1 MCIFENFSIKKD
13 KHQKEISSTSFIFLW
28 GFKVTT
34 FLDFFMEDRKERLNI
49 MGLDNMRG
57 GENKEREE
65 EEEKKEGEEGERQ
78 EGESYIE

>member
-1 MCIFENFSIKKD
+1 
-13 KHQKEISSTSFIFLW
+13 
-28 GFKVTT
+28 
-34 FLDFFMEDRKERLNI
+34 MEDRKERLNI